1 MRPSINT
8 KQTMKLPHLLPLAAG
23 VFLLASAQ
31 AQQAVPAATDA
42 NAPVTPLQYQSAF
55 AHYMPLKET
64 PRSPDKGWA
73 DANRAVLG
81 DQVPTPAANGKEAA
95 MPPKAASPA
104 HGKHEHK
111 GTHE

>member
-1 MRPSINT
+1 MRPPIKT
-8 KQTMKLPHLLPLAAG
+8 KTTMKLPHLLPFAAG

-42 NAPVTPLQYQSAF
+42 NAPVTPLQYQSTF
-55 AHYMPLKET
+55 AQYMPLKET

-81 DQVPTPAANGKEAA
+81 DQAPAPAPSGKEAA
-95 MPPKAASPA
+95 MPWKAAAPA